1 MKNVLCNLEDVLP
14 ITVISFFP
22 YSFFYYLKVK
32 HTQITNCQLKLIEID
47 TGQHYEI
54 LYIGVRKSNLKSII
68 WREIIQEILMTY
80 YGKNT
85 YKSTS
90 INGGQ
95 LLESKFII
103 QEIN

>member
-1 MKNVLCNLEDVLP
+1 MLQ
-14 ITVISFFP
+14 IVIA
-22 YSFFYYLKVK
+22 
-32 HTQITNCQLKLIEID
+32 TLIEVD
-47 TGQHYEI
+47 TWQHHEI
-54 LYIGVRKSNLKSII
+54 LCICVSKSNLKSMV

-80 YGKNT
+80 YSKNT
-85 YKSTS
+85 YRSTS